1 MNKRI
6 VLAPCFIGLLVT
18 ISGCA
23 GGFWPPV
30 KMYDDAS
37 IPLSETAVI
46 SINPSREA
54 NLTGGA
60 ASIEAVNGKHPP
72 CVTPN
77 CPIWFRV
84 LPGNYQVEILLKDFA
99 LTGLVVPIPGA
110 VLVGTKEKRATFQVK
125 VSAKAGHTYYFTQ
138 RKLQNGLQYV
148 VEDIGPGKNPELN
161 RK

>member
-1 MNKRI
+1 MNNKYRLSLTLSLFF
-6 VLAPCFIGLLVT
+6 LAT
-18 ISGCA
+18 IPGC

-30 KMYDDAS
+30 KIYDDAS

-46 SINPSREA
+46 SINPSRQA

-60 ASIEAVNGKHPP
+60 ASIEAINGKHPP

-84 LPGNYQVEILLKDFA
+84 LPGNYEVEILLKDFEF
-99 LTGLVVPIPGA
+99 GGPIIYK
-110 VLVGTKEKRATFQVK
+110 KEATFRLNVATQ
-125 VSAKAGHTYYFTQ
+125 AGHTYYFTQ
-138 RKLQNGLQYV
+138 RKLEKGLQYV
-148 VEDIGPGKNPELN
+148 VEDMGTGKDPELN